1 MSEERRMSISSSSR
15 LSPDEV
21 ARHTF
26 ATVRRGFDPA
36 EVREFL
42 DSVATELRSWA
53 EREADLRKELA
64 GAQHLAANPVLDEA
78 TLTSALGTETARVL
92 RSAHEAAHDMVT
104 KAESEAERMLD
115 RARSEIDEAETKAEA
130 ALAERTSQAEAA
142 VAELRRRV
150 QEESAVVLEAARTEA
165 EAMVAQARTE
175 CREMVDEAQAL
186 RSRVL
191 ADLSRRRKILHAQI
205 EQLRAGR
212 ERLVETIRGVRR
224 SVDTIAEDLFR
235 AEDQARLA
243 AESAGRDALAR
254 PDEGTPEEQAASLLA
269 EEAAAV
275 EHEAVGAGEGDGEG
289 DGAGGWGAGS
299 DVAAEVVAGT
309 EPGTGTEP
317 EAGDEPGTE
326 PEVAG
331 VAFDEPTAAVEV
343 VDGDVVTGAGD
354 AVDAGGSEPAGT
366 DADLE
371 DGRDERDA
379 EGSPPAGDAP
389 VEEPVS
395 DEGEPGPDG
404 GGDDGG
410 AGRLGAAEEAFAKLR
425 AASASVDVGASAGE
439 PAGDGPGG
447 SAAGD
452 GTGDEAGQSDEAG
465 DETGHADEVDRE
477 DGSGGGDEAGDE
489 AGEADA
495 VTVRRDELVAP
506 VVVALARR
514 VKRVLQDDQ
523 NEILDRLRSHAGV
536 WSEDVLADD
545 VEQRDALVTA
555 TLPHLEQ
562 AALAGRAFLDPSATG
577 NPDTDTLLAIGGEL
591 ADSLLVPLRR
601 RLAGAEG
608 LADADES
615 VVVEHVGAAFREW
628 RGERIERLVTDQVI
642 AAFSAGTLASARG
655 PVVWHA
661 VSADGSPCPDCE
673 DNALAGA
680 LGAGEEFPTGH
691 LMPPAHPGCRCLIVA
706 DVP

>member
-15 LSPDEV
+15 LSADEV

-36 EVREFL
+36 EVRTFL

-53 EREADLRKELA
+53 EREADLRTELA
-64 GAQHLAANPVLDEA
+64 DAQHLAANPVLDEA

-92 RSAHEAAHDMVT
+92 RSAHEAAHDMVA

-275 EHEAVGAGEGDGEG
+275 EHEAEGAGEGDGA
-289 DGAGGWGAGS
+289 DGWGAGS
-299 DVAAEVVAGT
+299 DVAAEVVAGS
-309 EPGTGTEP
+309 EP
-317 EAGDEPGTE
+317 EA
-326 PEVAG
+326 AG
-331 VAFDEPTAAVEV
+331 VAFDEPTAAVAV
-343 VDGDVVTGAGD
+343 VDGDGATGADD
-354 AVDAGGSEPAGT
+354 AVGADGSEPAG
-366 DADLE
+366 AGVAGGGPDLE
-371 DGRDERDA
+371 AGRDEHDA
-379 EGSPPAGDAP
+379 EGSPPAADVP
-389 VEEPVS
+389 VEEAES
-395 DEGEPGPDG
+395 GEGAPGPDG
-404 GGDDGG
+404 EDDDGG
-410 AGRLGAAEEAFAKLR
+410 AARLGAAEEAFAKLR
-425 AASASVDVGASAGE
+425 AASASVEVGE
-439 PAGDGPGG
+439 PAGDGPDG

-452 GTGDEAGQSDEAG
+452 ETGDEAGQPDEAG
-465 DETGHADEVDRE
+465 DETGQPDEDE
-477 DGSGGGDEAGDE
+477 DEGGETEAGGE
-489 AGEADA
+489 TGEADA
-495 VTVRRDELVAP
+495 VAVRRDELVSP
-506 VVVALARR
+506 VVAALARR

-523 NEILDRLRSHAGV
+523 NEILDRLRSHGGV
-536 WSEDVLADD
+536 WSEGVLADE

-601 RLAGAEG
+601 RLAGADG

-680 LGAGEEFPTGH
+680 VGAGEEFPTGH
-691 LMPPAHPGCRCLIVA
+691 LMPPAHPGCRCLIAA